1 MVSGAEGGHLKEM
14 VVSMADGSLL
24 TQKEV
29 CGVGASQH
37 YKNSIL
43 LFLKILMHNVYLHI
57 INEA

>member
-1 MVSGAEGGHLKEM
+1 M
-14 VVSMADGSLL
+14 VVSTADGSLL

-29 CGVGASQH
+29 CGVGALQH